1 MLYYCYDIKIIKR
14 KKNNIKKKRKRRK
27 KSEIPSEKLEENI
40 LTKVVIDSNF

>member
-14 KKNNIKKKRKRRK
+14 KKKRYKKKRKRRK
-27 KSEIPSEKLEENI
+27 KSEILSEKLEENI